1 MKLQQG
7 AISIDQSLIDI
18 DIEFRQR
25 REGRKEGKLETED
38 LEKSIR
44 LRGLLNPIIVEPT
57 GEGRFRLIAGER
69 RLTACRNLGLPK
81 VLVRKATDLTPQE
94 SQIIELEEN
103 IKRVDLDWQDICRS
117 VAKVHQLY
125 VELDSGWTMAET
137 AAECAISQPTV
148 SLYISVFN
156 EMNEERIR
164 NAGSVREAYN
174 MINRRDQRRAGAAL
188 EDLLETP
195 EVPSLPA
202 QPVVQ
207 LSLEESKEVE
217 ALRDLGKPLP
227 KRLEQKLAQ
236 VTRPAP
242 PAPAPESILN
252 LSFLDW
258 VQTYSGPKFNFVH
271 CDFPYGVDLF
281 SGPQG
286 RGAELGQDGKLGY
299 ADSADVY
306 QTLLEAFC
314 QNLNKFMSNSAHL
327 MFWLSADYRI
337 ISETVSTFARLAP
350 SLKFHKFPLIWLKS
364 DNAGIAADVRHGP
377 RHVYEACLMASRGSR
392 NIAKVKGDCYSAP
405 TDKKLHPST
414 KPEPMLRHFMEM
426 FVDET
431 TIMLDPTCGSAA
443 SLRAAESLGAKHVL
457 GLEIDRQFCEP
468 ARLALKQA
476 RMKRAAEKGAG
487 V

>member
-7 AISIDQSLIDI
+7 AISIDQALIDV

-25 REGRKEGKLETED
+25 REGRKEGKLETAD

-57 GEGRFRLIAGER
+57 GEGRFKLVAGER

-81 VLVRKATDLTPQE
+81 VLVRKATELTPQE
-94 SQIIELEEN
+94 FQIIELEEN

-117 VAKVHQLY
+117 VARIHLLH
-125 VELDSGWTMAET
+125 VEMDPDWTMAET
-137 AAECAISQPTV
+137 AEECAITQPTV
-148 SLYISVFN
+148 SLYMSVYAD
-156 EMNEERIR
+156 MKEERISA
-164 NAGSVREAYN
+164 AGSVREAYN
-174 MINRRDQRRAGAAL
+174 MISRRDQRRAGAAL
-188 EDLLETP
+188 EDLLDTP
-195 EVPSLPA
+195 EQALVPA
-202 QPVVQ
+202 APVVP
-207 LSLEESKEVE
+207 LSE
-217 ALRDLGKPLP
+217 ADTQEIKALQELGKPIP
-227 KRLEQKLAQ
+227 RKLEQRLAASKPQ
-236 VTRPAP
+236 AP
-242 PAPAPESILN
+242 VPAPESILN
-252 LSFLDW
+252 QSFLDW
-258 VQTYSGPKFNFVH
+258 VPVYSGPKFNFVH

-306 QTLLEAFC
+306 QTLLTAFC
-314 QNLNKFMSNSAHL
+314 ENLNKFMSNSAHL
-327 MFWLSADYRI
+327 MFWLSADWRI
-337 ISETVSTFARLAP
+337 IAETVQTFNKLAP
-350 SLKFHKFPLIWLKS
+350 SLKFHKFPLIWMKS

-377 RHVYEACLMASRGSR
+377 RHVYEACLMASRGAR
-392 NIAKVKGDCYSAP
+392 NIARVKADSYSAP

-426 FVDET
+426 LVDET
-431 TIMLDPTCGSAA
+431 TVMLDPTCGSGA

-457 GLEIDRQFCEP
+457 GLEIDPQFCEP